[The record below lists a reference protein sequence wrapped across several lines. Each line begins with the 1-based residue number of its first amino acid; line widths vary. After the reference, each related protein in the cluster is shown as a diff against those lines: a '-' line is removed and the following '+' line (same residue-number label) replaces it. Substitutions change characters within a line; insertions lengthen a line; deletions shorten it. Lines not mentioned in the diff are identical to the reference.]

1 MKKAF
6 INDYLNS
13 FQRILSVRNLI
24 CGLIAIICA
33 MFTSCSTMVQLPD
46 GTKVKRPSKKEVIAH
61 LRDNNVES
69 LIYDYTCQSK
79 LNSRIYD
86 HLDSI
91 YPYSS
96 CSYGKLNQYV
106 ELSNSNQ
113 DLKKLFEDKVLQY
126 ETDVLYG
133 FSSKSVKEIADYYK
147 SHADEHVFL
156 NDAIQQ
162 VYVAQM
168 DSMEYTQIRELDRCF
183 RHTIFSD
190 TIHVVRM
197 TMKESLMPSVRKA
210 VNDYCKKE
218 LDMLAFVAGK
228 TCKKKAL
235 QFMPYAMDKISDKI
249 IDENLPVSSQSIA
262 ALYQKAWSAYYPKDR
277 IQRMVNEELRDLSE
291 ELYEGR
297 KVLASELDDFIPKT
311 AEVKLKVPQIPSSK
325 AKCPTKTLLRLS
337 QIQHQSSGFSL
348 KNFLL
353 EAAGYLVGGL
363 PGIALSAYD
372 IYSSYKD
379 AKAEANAMSPYI
391 KAAINQI
398 GKNINNSIVQDVRS
412 LHLKARKSLINN
424 QERFKKSIY
433 DNF

>member
-1 MKKAF
+1 MKKVF
-6 INDYLNS
+6 TTDCLNS
-13 FQRILSVRNLI
+13 FQRILSVQYLI

-46 GTKVKRPSKKEVIAH
+46 GTKVKRPSKKEVVAH
-61 LRDNNVES
+61 LRDNNIES

-79 LNSRIYD
+79 LNSRIYA

-91 YPYSS
+91 HPYTS
-96 CSYGKLNQYV
+96 CSYGKLNQYAK
-106 ELSNSNQ
+106 LSNTNQ

-126 ETDVLYG
+126 ETDVLSG
-133 FSSKSVKEIADYYK
+133 FSSKSVREIADYYK
-147 SHADEHVFL
+147 SHTDEHVFL

-162 VYVAQM
+162 VYVGQM

-197 TMKESLMPSVRKA
+197 TVKETLMPSVKKA

-218 LDMLAFVAGK
+218 LDMLALVVDN
-228 TCKKKAL
+228 TCKKNAL
-235 QFMPYAMDKISDKI
+235 QFMPYAMDKIADKML
-249 IDENLPVSSQSIA
+249 DENLPESSQSIA
-262 ALYQKAWSAYYPKDR
+262 ALYQKAWSTYYPKDS
-277 IQRMVNEELRDLSE
+277 IQGMVNNELRNLSE

-297 KVLASELDDFIPKT
+297 KVLASELDDFVPK
-311 AEVKLKVPQIPSSK
+311 ASEVYLKAPQLSSAK
-325 AKCPTKTLLRLS
+325 AKCPIKTLLRLS
-337 QIQHQSSGFSL
+337 QVQHQSSGFSL

-353 EAAGYLVGGL
+353 GAAGFFVGGL

-372 IYSSYKD
+372 IYSSYQD
-379 AKAEANAMSPYI
+379 AKTEANAMSPYI
-391 KAAINQI
+391 KAVIKQI
-398 GKNINNSIVQDVRS
+398 GKNINSSIVQDVHNS
-412 LHLKARKSLINN
+412 HLRVKKTLINN